1 MLKVQKLNGDA
12 TVPTK
17 REEDGGYDIY
27 PSFAEDEFIIEPL
40 ETKLVPTGIA
50 TAFDKD
56 KVALLRERGSTG
68 TRGMSLKAGVIDSGY
83 RGEWFVAINNTSDKT
98 LVISKNVNR
107 PFVMGNYQFYPYIK
121 GIAQFTLVKSYHENP
136 EVVEDINQF
145 ESERG
150 KGKLGSS
157 NK

>member
-1 MLKVQKLNGDA
+1 MLKVEKLRRDA

-27 PSFAEDEFIIEPL
+27 PSFKDTEFIIKPL
-40 ETKLVPTGIA
+40 ETELVPTGIA
-50 TAFDKD
+50 TAFDVG

-83 RGEWFVAINNTSDKT
+83 RGEWFVAINNTSNKT
-98 LVISKNVNR
+98 IVISKNVKN
-107 PFVMGNYQFYPYIK
+107 PFIMGQYQFYPYTK
-121 GIAQFTLVKSYHENP
+121 GIAQFTLVDSYHE
-136 EVVEDINQF
+136 EADVVEDITDF
-145 ESERG
+145 DSKRG